1 MTLSEESKTTLIV
14 LIDIKGKWASKELR
28 LTLGTTGDTM
38 GTIVLKGV
46 TGLDILEGK
55 REDPNPEEVAT
66 TLIIN
71 RYTMVTL
78 ALKTDPFILDIQ
90 QF

>member
-1 MTLSEESKTTLIV
+1 
-14 LIDIKGKWASKELR
+14 
-28 LTLGTTGDTM
+28 M